1 MNKIIIRGDVSDLF
15 QHIYIYK
22 DGEKID
28 SVGVLFEDVPETVL
42 AYLEEYDD
50 LNNIDLA
57 GAKVYTQKLEQNIK
71 DALILKYNTTNIT
84 FRYV

>member
-1 MNKIIIRGDVSDLF
+1 MNRIIIRGDISDLF
-15 QHIYIYK
+15 QHIYVYK

-42 AYLEEYDD
+42 AYLEEYD

>member
-1 MNKIIIRGDVSDLF
+1 MNRIIIRGDISDLF
-15 QHIYIYK
+15 QHIYVYK